1 MNQCW
6 SILIHFDSFQSIST
20 RFDPIFFF
28 YPQTLAQQEDE
39 SNLLDMDIVPA
50 KPIIHRKT
58 SDLAEEYSKF
68 FMEYSNPEVCT
79 LSKVA

>member
-1 MNQCW
+1 MGFDPSW
-6 SILIHFDSFQSIST
+6 FFSIHFDLFWSN
-20 RFDPIFFF
+20 FFL